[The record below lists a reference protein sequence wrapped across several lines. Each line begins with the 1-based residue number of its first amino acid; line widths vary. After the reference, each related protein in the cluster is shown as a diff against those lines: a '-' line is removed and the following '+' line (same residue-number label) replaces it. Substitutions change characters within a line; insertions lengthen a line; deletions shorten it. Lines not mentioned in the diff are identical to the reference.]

1 MVNYL
6 QSRATQRISFSWL
19 LLFSGAIFSFNAQ
32 TESLTEFEA
41 TYTAFRYGKD
51 LGQASLALH
60 ALGRDKY
67 RLSYESKISLFFLS
81 DKRSETSL
89 FSFSEQQISPY
100 KYSYARTGTGSDK
113 QTEVVF
119 DHRQQQIQVNDNN
132 AIAWQGELD
141 NQLYRLDLQFKLA
154 QGETEF
160 NYKVVNNRGQ
170 LKQYMLQVVGKEQ
183 LDLPYGM
190 LEGIKVNILRKN
202 SSRQTYAWF
211 SPQLNYQLVR
221 LQQFKDGEE
230 QENCGVKRY
239 GASSTMFIL

>member
-1 MVNYL
+1 VV
-6 QSRATQRISFSWL
+6 STAVFV
-19 LLFSGAIFSFNAQ
+19 FNAQ
-32 TESLTEFEA
+32 AESLREFKA
-41 TYTAFRYGKD
+41 KYTAFRYGKD
-51 LGQASLALH
+51 LGQATLAQH
-60 ALGRDKY
+60 SLGRDKY
-67 RLSYESKISLFFLS
+67 RLTYESKISLFFLS

-89 FSFSEQQISPY
+89 FSFSDQQILPH

-119 DHRQQQIQVNDNN
+119 DHRQQKIQVNDDSP
-132 AIAWQGELD
+132 IAWQGELD
-141 NQLYRLDLQFKLA
+141 NQLYRVDLQFKLA

-160 NYKVVNNRGQ
+160 SYNVVNSRGQ
-170 LKQYMLQVVGKEQ
+170 LKQYDLKVVGKEQ

-202 SSRQTYAWF
+202 STRQTYAWF

-230 QENCGVKRY
+230 QGEIQLKEYTVSNQP
-239 GASSTMFIL
+239 